1 MINFRRDFPS
11 WGGPLTDVYNS
22 GAGIVQP
29 YRNISVPTVFS
40 YYLNNGQDLLT
51 LQNNGS
57 NVLRV
62 TSDGNIYSS
71 ANGGFFSGGAD
82 LAENY
87 TSTDKLEPGDVVM
100 IDPNTPHGV
109 LKTPGNFEGVTLGVV
124 STAPGFVAGAYTKN
138 AYPIGLIGR
147 VPVKVSTENGPIK
160 IGDYLTVSSIPG
172 YAMKATLAGHVIG
185 KALENLNTDNLENCP
200 VDNNGSER
208 KCGKVMM
215 FVNLV
220 DYNGISIDKA
230 IEDWAQG
237 TSTQSSD
244 ILSFLTDTKEKRA
257 NIASPKSDI
266 FADRVFAVSEMITPE
281 MTTNLLNA
289 KSIKGLDI
297 VAENINTKSLSINSD
312 SSSDNSYNMEVIDG
326 KLVFRFKGSQDNV
339 STSTEQ
345 ASSTNKIAE
354 ILTFDQSGNAIFAGQ
369 IKADKIVANNIV
381 GLDIMAENF
390 TRISND
396 VFAAIASSSQ
406 ESSVKVL
413 ASTTEKHGI
422 QISNIIASTTDI
434 INKLTDLQASSTLLA
449 SIFTV
454 SNDGLVIDKPVSLKN
469 GLTVDKIGSNT
480 EVLSLI
486 GNVEF
491 FGRPYFTTDTAGF
504 AIIKS
509 GSKKVNVVFEKEYLE
524 QPIVNTTISINDSST
539 DADLDVDSVFRND
552 IRYVI
557 TNKSVHGF
565 TIVLNKTNERDIQ
578 FSWIALAVRNAK
590 TASST
595 QIDMQIAPNIQNNLP
610 IINKVNS
617 PVIELN
623 NSSTTVQ
630 TNIGTTSVEQSI
642 PANSNASTTSVDT
655 NVNQSTVSTPSV
667 ENTNTPSTTT
677 QSSTSET
684 SKSTDTQ
691 TSTQT
696 NAQEQGINTV
706 APSVPA
712 QTNAET
718 TNTPSATQSSPS
730 ETSQTSSS
738 GSDSTSTGN

>member
-1 MINFRRDFPS
+1 MTRATNQYGELQELSKCNITTPYGMIRLKILPEISDSKGANYTNEPITGRTT
-11 WGGPLTDVYNS
+11 PLTNYSYSEPRTITMDMTFAITTWQDIEDNLTYLRLLESLVY
-22 GAGIVQP
+22 
-29 YRNISVPTVFS
+29 
-40 YYLNNGQDLLT
+40 
-51 LQNNGS
+51 
-57 NVLRV
+57 
-62 TSDGNIYSS
+62 
-71 ANGGFFSGGAD
+71 
-82 LAENY
+82 
-87 TSTDKLEPGDVVM
+87 PGDPRGSAPFTPPPVSKIICGKLLGDDPLCVILKSVSPKFPTDVPWDLETYLPYNFSVNCQWEVV
-100 IDPNTPHGV
+100 
-109 LKTPGNFEGVTLGVV
+109 
-124 STAPGFVAGAYTKN
+124 
-138 AYPIGLIGR
+138 
-147 VPVKVSTENGPIK
+147 
-160 IGDYLTVSSIPG
+160 
-172 YAMKATLAGHVIG
+172 YAC
-185 KALENLNTDNLENCP
+185 ENLP
-200 VDNNGSER
+200 
-208 KCGKVMM
+208 
-215 FVNLV
+215 
-220 DYNGISIDKA
+220 
-230 IEDWAQG
+230 
-237 TSTQSSD
+237 
-244 ILSFLTDTKEKRA
+244 
-257 NIASPKSDI
+257 
-266 FADRVFAVSEMITPE
+266 
-281 MTTNLLNA
+281 
-289 KSIKGLDI
+289 
-297 VAENINTKSLSINSD
+297 TKSLSINSD